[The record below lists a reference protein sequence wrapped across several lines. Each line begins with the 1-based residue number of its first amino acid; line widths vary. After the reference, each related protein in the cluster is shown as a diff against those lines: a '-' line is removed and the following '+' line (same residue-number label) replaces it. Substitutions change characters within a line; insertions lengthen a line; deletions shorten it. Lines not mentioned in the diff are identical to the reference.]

1 MAEHTQ
7 QQLFDQI
14 VSGFVESESER
25 VRDAVLQSLA
35 DGVNAQVILDD
46 GLKRGVDNLGEL
58 FERQIVFLPQI
69 MFGAKIFANAMDILR
84 PHLAAGAETKTIG
97 TFVIGTVHGDL
108 HDLGKNIVSIM
119 LSVSGFQVIDIGV
132 DVSTDAFL
140 AAVRTHKPQILGLSS
155 LLTTTMLE
163 QRNVIESLIEAGLR
177 ESVRVMVG
185 GSPVSERWA
194 KEIGADGYA
203 ADATRAAVVAKS
215 FL

>member
-84 PHLAAGAETKTIG
+84 PHLAAGAIYTISGKT
-97 TFVIGTVHGDL
+97 
-108 HDLGKNIVSIM
+108 
-119 LSVSGFQVIDIGV
+119 
-132 DVSTDAFL
+132 
-140 AAVRTHKPQILGLSS
+140 
-155 LLTTTMLE
+155 
-163 QRNVIESLIEAGLR
+163 
-177 ESVRVMVG
+177 
-185 GSPVSERWA
+185 
-194 KEIGADGYA
+194 
-203 ADATRAAVVAKS
+203 S
-215 FL
+215 FPSCFRSRDSK